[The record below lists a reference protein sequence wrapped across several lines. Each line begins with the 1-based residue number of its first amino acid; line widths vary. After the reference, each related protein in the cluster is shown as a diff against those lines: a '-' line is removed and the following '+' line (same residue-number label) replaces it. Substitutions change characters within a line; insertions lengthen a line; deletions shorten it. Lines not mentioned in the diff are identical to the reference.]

1 MEKVN
6 EQWKPIKGF
15 EGLYEVSDL
24 GRVKSV
30 SRVIARGDVRQTV
43 NERILSPKL
52 SKKGYLIVGLHRNG
66 SSLYRYIHRLVGDA
80 FLERPDCECEINHIN
95 EDKMDNRVENL
106 EWCTHTANVNHGTG
120 RCRHDRAVARPCSCY
135 TENGQY
141 IRSYVSITEAA
152 RELGVGK
159 SSILAA
165 IVGKSATCKGMIWTY
180 A

>member
-1 MEKVN
+1 MEKAN
-6 EQWKPIKGF
+6 EQWRPIKGF

-52 SKKGYLIVGLHRNG
+52 SKKGYLIVGLHRCAKTQHK
-66 SSLYRYIHRLVGDA
+66 YVHRLVAEA
-80 FLERPDCECEINHIN
+80 FLEVPNSECEVNHKD
-95 EDKMDNRVENL
+95 EDKTNNRLDNL
-106 EWCTHTANVNHGTG
+106 EWCSHTANVNHGTG
-120 RCRHDRAVARPCSCY
+120 RCRHDRALARPCSCY
-135 TENGQY
+135 TENGQF
-141 IRSYVSITEAA
+141 IRTYESITEAA
-152 RELGVGK
+152 REFGVGK
-159 SSILAA
+159 SSIWAA